1 MDCSDWSNLD
11 DDVLIWKNQK
21 HDRYASCVMQKG
33 YVIFDAREEAVV
45 VSQIHLTQECNLWGA
60 NPQKWWRR
68 GMKSCVN
75 KSYICYMHLGYVML
89 FSFFLHLKKKKKK
102 VCNYPVWFNK
112 KEQMQTAFE
121 YLANKWNVMHGLLV
135 PVKWINHVSEFSI
148 FLAKLI
154 SFYYFSH

>member
-21 HDRYASCVMQKG
+21 PDRYASCVMQKG

-89 FSFFLHLKKKKKK
+89 FSCFLHLQKKKKKMY
-102 VCNYPVWFNK
+102 VIIQF
-112 KEQMQTAFE
+112 
-121 YLANKWNVMHGLLV
+121 GLIRRSKCKLRLNTLQ
-135 PVKWINHVSEFSI
+135 INEM
-148 FLAKLI
+148 
-154 SFYYFSH
+154 